1 MSEPITLEA
10 WEELVKKQQN
20 LEDLYETLSKENLE
34 GLVVKPIYAKEQKE
48 TVVLPRL
55 EESSNLV
62 APYHESLEQ
71 EVYSFVLENNV
82 EDLQE
87 KTLFVSNKELCEHIL
102 TDLNRVFPLVE
113 PFEES
118 TQKLDEQLGKEFLA
132 KGFERALCIDLTL
145 YQNAGASMVQQLAV
159 GLGKLKELVEV
170 FGAECLDQVL
180 FRISVGSNYFFEIA
194 KIRALKIL
202 FNQFCK
208 EYDKTG
214 IPYIFAET
222 SFRNKSK
229 LDVENNLIRST
240 LELSSAMI
248 GGADAL
254 YSNDYKLEQGS
265 EWSREIGFKQQ
276 IVLAYESLIN
286 VFEDALGGSYFVED
300 LTGQLCEKAWA
311 EFLEIENEGGF
322 EKAFE
327 SGSIT
332 RKIYESARKEQRW
345 VEEGR
350 IKLIGV
356 NLYPKHE
363 VVRSV
368 ESLYSPTLLKA
379 VRLPEMFEA

>member
-1 MSEPITLEA
+1 MSEPISIEA

-20 LEDLYETLSKENLE
+20 LENLYESLSKENLE
-34 GLVVKPIYAKEQKE
+34 GLVVKPIYAKEKKE
-48 TVVLPRL
+48 RAVLPRL
-55 EESSNLV
+55 EESSSLV

-71 EVYSFVLENNV
+71 DVYSFALENNV
-82 EDLQE
+82 EDLE
-87 KTLFVSNKELCEHIL
+87 DKTLFVTSKELCEHIV

-118 TQKLDEQLGKEFLA
+118 TQKLSDQLVKEFLA

-145 YQNAGASMVQQLAV
+145 YQNAGATMVQQLAV

-170 FGAECLDQVL
+170 FGPECLEEVL

-194 KIRALKIL
+194 KIRALKLL
-202 FNQFCK
+202 FNQFCQ

-214 IPYIFAET
+214 VPYIFAQT
-222 SFRNKSK
+222 SNRNKSK
-229 LDVENNLIRST
+229 LDIENNLIRST
-240 LELSSAMI
+240 LELSSAMV

-254 YSNDYKLEQGS
+254 YSSDYKLESGS

-286 VFEDALGGSYFVED
+286 VFEDALGGSYYVED
-300 LTGQLCEKAWA
+300 LTLQLCEKAWA
-311 EFLEIENEGGF
+311 EFLEIEKEGGF

-327 SGSIT
+327 NGSIT
-332 RKIYESARKEQRW
+332 QKIYQSACKEQSW
-345 VEEGR
+345 VQEGR

-363 VVRSV
+363 VIRTV
-368 ESLYSPTLLKA
+368 ESLYSPNSLKA
-379 VRLPEMFEA
+379 VRLSEMFEP